1 MDQKTVKDILRC
13 HEVPMNYTKCRYLWI
28 KVMEAF
34 KNDPSFTVVNR
45 ELYRDF
51 EKYSRPAFMYIGAF
65 FEKNKIH
72 EKKDGYSTV
81 IARNAGGELKCI
93 KDKNGAGFLYSTDDP
108 KLYIEFGS
116 TPVLN
121 DFRHRFYK
129 TCGVKV
135 IFHYSENENGNAQA
149 VSTLNGTKYYDE
161 RGNCGI
167 GTQIW
172 GMLDDLMNNLA

>member
-28 KVMEAF
+28 KVMDAF
-34 KNDPSFTVVNR
+34 KKDPSFTIVN
-45 ELYRDF
+45 EALYRDF
-51 EKYSRPAFMYIGAF
+51 EKYSRPAYMYIAAF
-65 FEKNKIH
+65 LGKNKIIDK
-72 EKKDGYSTV
+72 EDGYNVV
-81 IARNAGGELKCI
+81 IARNTGGELKCK

-108 KLYIEFGS
+108 KLFIEFGI
-116 TPVLN
+116 TPEIN
-121 DFRHRFYK
+121 EYRHPFYR
-129 TCGVKV
+129 TCGVNV
-135 IFHYSENENGNAQA
+135 IYHYSQNKDGHAQA
-149 VSTLNGTKYYDE
+149 VRTLGGTKYYDE